1 MPKTDYMLP
10 MDDPKA
16 IDDFQKLIRDI
27 VQQELKKARF
37 NRMLPAKVISVGSGT
52 ADIQFLSDGTP
63 TTITG
68 VKDKTGVTLNVNDE
82 VYVEFINNSSSNI
95 YIAIKK

>member
-1 MPKTDYMLP
+1 MAKVDYMLP

-16 IDDFQKLIRDI
+16 IDDFQRLIRDI

-37 NRMLPAKVISVGSGT
+37 NRMLPAKVTTGGT
-52 ADIQFLSDGTP
+52 STVSIQLLIDGTP

-68 VKDKTGVTLNVNDE
+68 VKNKTGLTLVTNDE

-95 YIAIKK
+95 YVAIKK